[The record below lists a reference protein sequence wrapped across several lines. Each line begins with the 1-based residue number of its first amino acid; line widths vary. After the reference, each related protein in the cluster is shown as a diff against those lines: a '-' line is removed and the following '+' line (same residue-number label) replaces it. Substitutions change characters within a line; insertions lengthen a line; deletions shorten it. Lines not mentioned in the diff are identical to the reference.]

1 MAERYHSLPDGA
13 ICPNIARCGARRTIL
28 GDCEMK
34 NTIPALAVL
43 LAAMS
48 PAHAADLKLRVDARE
63 VQRKHVHSELTLAVQ
78 AGGPLTLVFP
88 KWIPGE
94 HSPSGPLD
102 TMIGLVIRA
111 NGVPLAWQ
119 RDPYDMYALS
129 VNVPPGV
136 GQLDISLDSGL
147 PIEGGVFG
155 TGPTSSAQLAVLPMN
170 LFVLLPKGRDA
181 ATISTE
187 ASVLAPPGWQVSCAL
202 ATHAAAD
209 GSVTLEGATLERL
222 IDSPVQMG
230 EHLLSIDLPGSDP
243 YPELR
248 HTLSI
253 AADSA
258 AALTLPDGFAAAY
271 GRLVAQAGALFGTRM
286 YRHYTWILSLSDHVA
301 HFGLEHHESSD
312 DRYYENAITDAGRRE
327 LLAELLAHEYVH
339 SWNGKYRRPA
349 GLLSPDYDRPMD
361 GSLLWVYE
369 GLTQFWGTVLPVRAG
384 LYGADSYR
392 EMLAA
397 VAGEYDNQPGDR
409 WRPLADT
416 AVAAQVLYGGESWE
430 SSRRGVDFYDASDL
444 LWLDVDSQLRARSGG
459 RASLDDFMRRFY
471 AGRGGAP
478 ALSPYVE
485 ADIYA
490 TLAAIAPG
498 DWRGLIRRHLDTL
511 GPQALLEGLESSG
524 WKLEYSART
533 NSYVQRTED
542 SRQRIERRWSI
553 GLTLNSKGEIV
564 DVIEGYAAARA
575 GAGPGMR
582 LVAVNGRKFSVE
594 ALDAAIAAAH
604 QDHKPIELLVE
615 SADYYRTLQV
625 AYFDGA
631 RFPHL
636 TRIAGQPDT
645 LSEVLKP
652 R

>member
-1 MAERYHSLPDGA
+1 
-13 ICPNIARCGARRTIL
+13 
-28 GDCEMK
+28 MK
-34 NTIPALAVL
+34 MTLALALL
-43 LAAMS
+43 LASGA
-48 PAHAADLKLRVDARE
+48 AQAADLTVRVDARE
-63 VQRKHVHSELTLAVQ
+63 VQRKHVHSDLTLAVH
-78 AGGPLTLVFP
+78 GSGPLTLVFP

-94 HSPSGPLD
+94 HAPRGPLD

-111 NGVPLAWQ
+111 NGAPLPWQ
-119 RDPYDMYALS
+119 RDPYDLYALS
-129 VNVPPGV
+129 VIVPAGA
-136 GQLDISLDSGL
+136 QELKISLDSGL
-147 PIEGGVFG
+147 AVEAGMFG
-155 TGPTSSAQLAVLPMN
+155 AGPTSSAQLAVLPFN

-181 ATISTE
+181 ASITAE
-187 ASVLAPPGWQVSCAL
+187 ASILPPPGWQLSCAL
-202 ATHAAAD
+202 ETHAGPD
-209 GSVTLEGATLERL
+209 GSIALEGATLDRL

-230 EHLLSIDLPGSDP
+230 AYLERIELPGSPP

-258 AALTLPDGFAAAY
+258 AALKAPEGFAAAY

-312 DRYYENAITDAGRRE
+312 DRYYENALTDPGRRE

-349 GLLSPDYDRPMD
+349 GLLSPDYDQPMD

-384 LYGADSYR
+384 LYGAGRYR

-397 VAGEYDNQPGDR
+397 VAGEYDIQPGDR

-416 AVAAQVLYGGESWE
+416 AVAAQLLYGEAPWE

-444 LWLDVDSQLRARSGG
+444 LWLNVDAQLRARTGG

-471 AGRGGAP
+471 AGPGRAP
-478 ALSPYVE
+478 ALSPYLE
-485 ADIYA
+485 ADVYA
-490 TLAAIAPG
+490 TLAALAPG

-511 GPQALLEGLESSG
+511 GPQALLEGLGSSG
-524 WKLEYSART
+524 WKLEYSASS
-533 NSYVQRTED
+533 NSYVEAMEQ
-542 SRQRIERRWSI
+542 SRQRVERRWSI
-553 GLTLNSKGEIV
+553 GLTLDYKAAIV
-564 DVIEGYAAARA
+564 DVIEGRAAALA
-575 GAGPGMR
+575 GAGPGMQ
-582 LVAVNGRKFSVE
+582 LIAVNGRRFTVE
-594 ALDAAIAAAH
+594 VLDAAIAAAH

-615 SADYYRTLQV
+615 SAAYYRTLRV
-625 AYFDGA
+625 AYFDGP

-636 TRIAGQPDT
+636 ARIAGRPDT
-645 LSEVLKP
+645 LSEVLRP
-652 R
+652 RAD